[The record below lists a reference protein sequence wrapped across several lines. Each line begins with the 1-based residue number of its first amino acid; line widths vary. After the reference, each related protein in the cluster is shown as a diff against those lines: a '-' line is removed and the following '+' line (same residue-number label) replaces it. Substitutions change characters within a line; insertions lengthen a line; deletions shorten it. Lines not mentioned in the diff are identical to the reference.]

1 MAEIDIEV
9 KQGVFETYHNY
20 PYKSPQVFGEFI
32 DNAIQSFEDN
42 KNNITADPNYKLK
55 VEMYFHLQQPILF
68 FLAHI
73 YLLFPKPYQCSFL
86 HKQRE

>member
-9 KQGVFETYHNY
+9 KQGVLETYHNY

-42 KNNITADPNYKLK
+42 KNILK
-55 VEMYFHLQQPILF
+55 ET
-68 FLAHI
+68 
-73 YLLFPKPYQCSFL
+73 
-86 HKQRE
+86 